1 MTLEFRTARP
11 APASSPTAARLT
23 PRSSVAIA
31 DVELARHTLAE
42 LAEPNPVEE
51 AGERMLARL
60 RRFVVRDVEA
70 LNSRS

>member
-1 MTLEFRTARP
+1 VTLEFRTARA
-11 APASSPTAARLT
+11 APSSSPSAGRLT
-23 PRSSVAIA
+23 PRSSIAVA
-31 DVELARHTLAE
+31 DVERARHTLAE

-60 RRFVVRDVEA
+60 RRFVVRDVED